1 MDVFVGRQPIF
12 TGDKKIFG
20 YELLFRSGQ
29 YNAFPDYDG
38 DTATSQVLA
47 NTFLA
52 KSKDTILPGVPGFI
66 NFTRN
71 LICDQVPM
79 VFPKNQLFI
88 EVLENI
94 EPDPEVIDA
103 LQQLK
108 KNGYRIVLDDFTYNN
123 KSQLFIEICDIVKF
137 DLLATPLDTIE
148 PTIKEIL
155 KMGHITLLAEK
166 VESHEVFL
174 QAKKMGFKLFQGYFF
189 AKPEI
194 ITEKGLTTNQ
204 VSKLRL
210 ISEIRRSDPDL
221 AKIRDLIKL
230 DVALSFKLLKLTNSA
245 YFRRLSSINTIK
257 EAMLVIGLENLKKF
271 INLAVLGDLG
281 LGKPNEL
288 IRLSIIRA
296 SLCEQLGQMIS
307 TEFNSEELFTIG
319 LFSLMDAMLDISM
332 KDFVNQLAFSEK
344 MVRALTNQDDKIRE
358 IFQVILFC
366 ERMDQYKFDEFPE
379 SFQGKDL
386 ASVLPS
392 FYFHALK
399 IAAFSESSIM

>member
-20 YELLFRSGQ
+20 YELLFRSGLN
-29 YNAFPDYDG
+29 NAFPDYDG
-38 DTATSQVLA
+38 DSATSQVLA

-71 LICDQVPM
+71 LICDQVPLM
-79 VFPKNQLFI
+79 FPKDQLFI

-94 EPDPEVIDA
+94 EPDPEVIGA
-103 LQQLK
+103 LRQLK
-108 KNGYRIVLDDFTYNN
+108 KNGYRIVLDDFRYNF
-123 KSQLFIEICDIVKF
+123 KFQKLIEICDIVKF

-148 PTIKEIL
+148 SAIKDLL

-174 QAKKMGFKLFQGYFF
+174 QAKEMGFRLFQGYFF
-189 AKPEI
+189 AKPEVI
-194 ITEKGLTTNQ
+194 SEKGLTTNQ

-221 AKIRDLIKL
+221 EQIRDLIRL
-230 DVALSFKLLKLTNSA
+230 DVDLSFKLLKLTNSV
-245 YFRRLSSINTIK
+245 YFHRISSINTIK

-271 INLAVLGDLG
+271 IKLAVLADIS
-281 LGKPNEL
+281 LGKPSEL
-288 IRLSIIRA
+288 IRLAIIRA

-344 MVRALTNQDDKIRE
+344 MIRALTNQDPKIRE
-358 IFQVILFC
+358 IFQVIFFC
-366 ERMDQYKFDEFPE
+366 ERMDQYMFDDFPE

-386 ASVLPS
+386 ASVLPG
-392 FYFHALK
+392 FYFNALK
-399 IAAFSESSIM
+399 MVTFSESSIM